1 MKKILVTGAGG
12 LVGNEVFNKISQDN
26 ENIVYAS
33 WNRTP
38 IGNEPRSI
46 QIDLEQNSI
55 NNLNMNFDIVIHC
68 AAAIP
73 SVNNEDQWVG
83 EVNRRMDDNIIH
95 YCKDRKC
102 VLIYISSTGLYGL
115 SNRGWITESTK
126 LDLQSNYSI
135 QKRVSEEKIIDG
147 CKDYFILR
155 ISSPY
160 GIRMRQN
167 NVLNRFINEAKRGN
181 DLIYY
186 GKGSRTQNFTCVSD
200 IASACQSCLNSKEN
214 GIYNIASAEAVS
226 MKNLAMLIVKHS
238 NHIFKQKIYAK
249 SNGNDDLQEEVRNNI
264 DISLA
269 KKKLRWK
276 PEVNIEEGVQELLS
290 AYTNMEN
297 N

>member
-12 LVGNEVFNKISQDN
+12 LVGNEVFNKISQNN

-46 QIDLEQNSI
+46 QINLEQNNI

-147 CKDYFILR
+147 CKDYFVLR

-186 GKGSRTQNFTCVSD
+186 GKGSRTQNFICVSD

-214 GIYNIASAEAVS
+214 GIYNIASEEAVS
-226 MKNLAMLIVKHS
+226 MKNLAILIAKHS
-238 NHIFKQKIYAK
+238 NHIFDQKIYAK

-269 KKKLRWK
+269 IKKLRWK
-276 PEVNIEEGVQELLS
+276 PEVNIEEGIQELLS
-290 AYTNMEN
+290 ACTSMEN